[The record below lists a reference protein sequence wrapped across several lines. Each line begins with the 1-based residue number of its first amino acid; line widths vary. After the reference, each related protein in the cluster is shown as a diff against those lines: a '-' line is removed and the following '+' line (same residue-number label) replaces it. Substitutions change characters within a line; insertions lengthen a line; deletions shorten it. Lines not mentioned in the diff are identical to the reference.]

1 MFFSVIIVLIH
12 PPSSL
17 PFPQSTSSRIS
28 SDMGANL
35 SLLYPSVLVSIAGS
49 LLWLKAHLF
58 HSSRPP
64 LPPGPK
70 GKPIVGNMLDLPK
83 SGQHEW
89 LHWAKHRRQYGMFSE
104 YRVRNEFTF
113 NVSDHAGPISSLS
126 IMGHK
131 LIIINDY
138 TSAMDLLDKRSLNFS
153 DRPDLTF
160 AGVM

>member
-1 MFFSVIIVLIH
+1 MTFLFLPGLGPRCGQRGRLVPAHSPATLETRVQWIATYEGPIAFSPRVYPFRRPIVLIP

-83 SGQHEW
+83 SGQVSRNGSLAGYEI
-89 LHWAKHRRQYGMFSE
+89 FE
-104 YRVRNEFTF
+104 Y
-113 NVSDHAGPISSLS
+113 AGSV
-126 IMGHK
+126 K
-131 LIIINDY
+131 
-138 TSAMDLLDKRSLNFS
+138 MDR
-153 DRPDLTF
+153 
-160 AGVM
+160 